1 MTVTVRQP
9 TTTRWSIVLIA
20 VLLVIAAW
28 PPDKDRSLAMKLVN
42 WAVDPAGTLPI
53 LPPQLGFGVGDDLQ
67 AVEERDAE
75 VRRYDALY
83 NLGGWTRTRLQLKVA
98 RDPLNRST
106 ERQLLLAGAAIV
118 LFLVW
123 RAGQTAA

>member
-1 MTVTVRQP
+1 MLVV
-9 TTTRWSIVLIA
+9 

-28 PPDKDRSLAMKLVN
+28 PPDNDRSLAMKMVN
-42 WAVDPAGTLPI
+42 WAADPAGTLPI
-53 LPPQLGFGVGDDLQ
+53 LPPQLGYGVGDDPQ

-98 RDPLNRST
+98 RDPVNRST

-118 LFLVW
+118 LFAVW
-123 RAGQTAA
+123 RTGARG